1 MLVLTFSDSCP
12 LLVVDIV
19 TDFEIEIGI
28 ENGDLID
35 GRGRQVQSR
44 YDGGV

>member
-1 MLVLTFSDSCP
+1 MLVLTFSESCP

-19 TDFEIEIGI
+19 TGFEIEM
-28 ENGDLID
+28 
-35 GRGRQVQSR
+35 GREDKRLTGGEVQSR